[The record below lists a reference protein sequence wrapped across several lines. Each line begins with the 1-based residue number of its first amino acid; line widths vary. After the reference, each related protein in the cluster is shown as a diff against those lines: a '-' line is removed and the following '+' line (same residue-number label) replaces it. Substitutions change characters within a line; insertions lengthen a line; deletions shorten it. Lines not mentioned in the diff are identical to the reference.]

1 MLNVKSLADYTVVDR
16 LEMLWL
22 LIRVFLYPAVI
33 ELKWN
38 KQHQRLLKALE
49 SIEGMRKIILF
60 WRNIWRQL
68 SV

>member
-1 MLNVKSLADYTVVDR
+1 MTVIAV
-16 LEMLWL
+16 
-22 LIRVFLYPAVI
+22 IRVFLYPAVI